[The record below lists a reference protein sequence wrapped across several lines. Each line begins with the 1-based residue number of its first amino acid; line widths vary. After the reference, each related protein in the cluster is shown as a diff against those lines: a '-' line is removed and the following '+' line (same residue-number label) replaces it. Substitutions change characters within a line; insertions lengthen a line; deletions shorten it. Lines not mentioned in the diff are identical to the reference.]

1 MNWSEKYYESLN
13 DEQHKINN
21 DWFKNMLRYLKDNG
35 ILYVPNIQKSSFLH
49 KTSRATKLVLHYNA
63 LS

>member
-21 DWFKNMLRYLKDNG
+21 EWFKNMLRYLKDNG
-35 ILYVPNIQKSSFLH
+35 ILYVPNIQKSFNKKGKEVAWTNIISTL
-49 KTSRATKLVLHYNA
+49 
-63 LS
+63 